1 MGILTLFA
9 VLRLTAAAGPLTLDD
24 ALALA
29 AKRNAELGIARADQ
43 DGAAVDARES
53 YKGVLPRLDLNG
65 AFGSEFQGAQQLVQV
80 VPNTTNPPPD
90 FVRIPVT
97 IPANNNGVYQLGLTL
112 SWTLFD
118 GLSSWDFIAS
128 SRTRAAAAGR
138 QYDESALVVA
148 FEVTRRFYEVV
159 KQQRTLEVLRETAAV
174 SAELVKRADA
184 LFAAARGTK
193 ADTYSARVN
202 HGNDVIAVLSQTA
215 VLARARADLASVLGL
230 TSDVGLEVAPPAP
243 VAAPGKSPAQE
254 LPPLPALLA
263 SARKGRP
270 LLSAR
275 KLSGEAADRDISRAR
290 GAYWPVV
297 GLQAIYQK
305 GGPDLTGSNGLF
317 SDPSDQY
324 VATIQATLAWNLFAG
339 GETRAGVER
348 AEVQAHRTQVL
359 LEQGEQTV
367 AAEVTSARAQVE
379 ALSDSVATAQENL
392 DAAEKGLRFA
402 RERLDAGVGSQLEVR
417 DATLKLSQAKLTA
430 FNTVVDLVVARAD
443 LNRGVGGSL

>member
-1 MGILTLFA
+1 MGTLTLLA
-9 VLRLTAAAGPLTLDD
+9 VLRLTMAAGPLTLDD

-29 AKRNAELGIARADQ
+29 AKRNADLEIARADQ
-43 DGAAVDARES
+43 EAAAVDSRES

-65 AFGSEFQGAQQLVQV
+65 AFGRQFQGAQQQVNV
-80 VPNTTNPPPD
+80 VPNATPPPD

-97 IPANNNGVYQLGLTL
+97 IPANDFGVYQLGLTL

-118 GLSSWDFIAS
+118 GLSNWDLIAS
-128 SRTRAAAAGR
+128 THSRAAAARR
-138 QYDESALVVA
+138 QFDESTLQVA

-159 KQQRTLEVLRETAAV
+159 KQQRALEVLRETAAL

-184 LFAAARGTK
+184 LFAAGRGTK

-202 HGNDVIAVLSQTA
+202 HGNDVIAARSQTA
-215 VLARARADLASVLGL
+215 ALVRARADLASVLGL
-230 TSDVGLEVAPPAP
+230 TSDAGLEAVPPGTVAG
-243 VAAPGKSPAQE
+243 PGNPPAQE
-254 LPPLPALLA
+254 LPPLPTLLA
-263 SARKGRP
+263 SARKSRP

-275 KLSGEAADRDISRAR
+275 KLSGEAADRDISRAQ
-290 GAYWPVV
+290 GAYWPVI
-297 GLQAIYQK
+297 GLQASYAKQTF
-305 GGPDLTGSNGLF
+305 DLTGSSGLF
-317 SDPSDQY
+317 SDPSNQY
-324 VATIQATLAWNLFAG
+324 VATIQATVAWNLFAG

-348 AEVQAHRTQVL
+348 AQAQARRAQAL

-367 AAEVTSARAQVE
+367 SAEVTFARAQVE

-417 DATLKLSQAKLTA
+417 DATLKLSQAKVTA

-443 LNRGVGGSL
+443 LNRAVGGSL